1 MFSNSNIYFADHDVN
16 QGLLTRF
23 VYKYEARNET
33 FVETLETLAN
43 LSIMTFE
50 HPHDDE
56 AFIETFETMA
66 DDEERKSTKNHRNVR
81 AGTTSRP

>member
-16 QGLLTRF
+16 RF

-66 DDEERKSTKNHRNVR
+66 DDEERKSTKNHRNLT